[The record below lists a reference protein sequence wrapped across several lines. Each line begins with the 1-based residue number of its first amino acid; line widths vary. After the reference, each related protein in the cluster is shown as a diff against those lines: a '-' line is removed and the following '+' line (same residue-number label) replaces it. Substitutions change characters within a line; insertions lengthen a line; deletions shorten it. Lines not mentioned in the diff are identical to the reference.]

1 MTLTLK
7 IAARKSDLA
16 RLQAYTVGDALET
29 NNPGLKVSYEFRES
43 LGDKNLND
51 PLWKMPEK
59 GVFTED
65 FLDDLKS
72 GQCDLVVHSWKDLPL
87 GDRAGTKIAFTPLR
101 ADSRDILL
109 FKKSRLKSLTQT
121 PTLTKILSSS
131 PRRAHNLPP
140 FLAVALPGGNH
151 PHPEFLPVRGNVPTR
166 IRKLIESKEADGL
179 VLAKAALDRLL
190 TAPRAEFDEV
200 KAQLRAWL
208 SELDVMILPLSVNPT
223 AAAQGALAIEI
234 RDRDFARLAPLFRGI
249 HDQGTFNAVEM
260 ERGILSLYG
269 GGCHQKIGVSVLNR
283 VFGQVVSVKG
293 KTLDGIDLD
302 RWELKPIPGTT
313 STWTSPSQIDDVWPR
328 DLSQTRLFDRE
339 SFDSKL
345 NAKDPQW
352 TESLWVAKADA
363 LPSFMTPEKQPAL
376 LWTAGLSTW
385 KKLAQKGF
393 WVHGS
398 SDSLGEAEDQSLAVL
413 FTKLASHPFSK
424 ITHEQAALFVH
435 PEATDPMPSIATYRL
450 DRNKTPLDLS
460 GKTHFFWRSG
470 SLFREAL
477 EEYPEIVEG
486 FHWCGP
492 GNTYLQVEALLAEKS
507 RFGSSRLFVCLDF
520 NSWTRLMEGKSDE

>member
-16 RLQAYTVGDALET
+16 RLQAYMVGDALEAS
-29 NNPGLKVSYEFRES
+29 NPNLKVSYEFRES

-65 FLDDLKS
+65 FLEDLKS
-72 GQCDLVVHSWKDLPL
+72 GRCDLVVHSWKDLPL
-87 GDRAGTKIAFTPLR
+87 GDRTGTKIAFTPVR
-101 ADSRDILL
+101 ADSRDVLL
-109 FKKSRLKSLTQT
+109 FKKSRLKQLLRG
-121 PTLTKILSSS
+121 PTTVKILSSS

-140 FLAVALPGGNH
+140 FLALALPGGHH

-166 IRKLIESKEADGL
+166 IRKLIESTEADGL

-200 KAQLRAWL
+200 KGLLRTWL
-208 SELDVMILPLSVNPT
+208 RDLEIMVLPLSANPT

-234 RDRDFARLAPLFRGI
+234 RENDFARLSPLFRGI
-249 HDQGTFNAVEM
+249 HDQGTFNAVEA

-283 VFGQVVSVKG
+283 VFGQVISVKG

-313 STWTSPSQIDDVWPR
+313 STWTSPAQSDDVWPQ
-328 DLSQTRLFDRE
+328 DLIETHLFDRT
-339 SFDSKL
+339 SFETKL
-345 NAKDPQW
+345 NAKDPHW
-352 TESLWVAKADA
+352 RDSLWVAKADA
-363 LPSFMTPEKQPAL
+363 LPPFVTSEDQPSL
-376 LWTAGLSTW
+376 LWAAGLSTW

-398 SDSLGEAEDQSLAVL
+398 SDSLGEAEEQSLGTL
-413 FTKLASHPFSK
+413 FPALALKPFSK
-424 ITHEQAALFVH
+424 VTHEHAALFVH
-435 PEATDPMPSIATYRL
+435 PEASDPMPSIATYRL
-450 DRNKTPLDLS
+450 DRNLKPLDLS

-477 EEYPEIVEG
+477 RDFPEILEG

-507 RFGSSRLFVCLDF
+507 RFGSTRLFVCLDF
-520 NSWTRLMEGKSDE
+520 KSWTRLMEGKSDD